1 MPLTSELIVCITSS
15 ALFDCSEAHEI
26 WKRDGLVAYQAHHCE
41 RLMVPLKPG
50 VGFPLVQSLLALNN
64 ISGKNLVDVVL
75 ISRIDGESGERVRNS
90 IIHHDLSIR
99 RMSFTAGTDVIKYLT
114 AWKCDLFLSTEEE
127 QVRAVLHTANSLM
140 FEGIA
145 AGLVYD
151 RKIESTSTQLS
162 PLSSEMEKQA
172 SKSISTLI
180 DATRWP
186 EDQVRIAFDG
196 DGVLFSDEAE
206 RVFREHGLMAFNLSE
221 QDKEHI
227 PLSKGPMHK
236 FALKIQ
242 KIRSELGPDQNW
254 RIRTFLVTARAKET
268 TKRGLNKT
276 PFLRIIDPAIF
287 FDDSSVHIERA
298 KQYVP
303 SAHVI
308 YSTKNSRN
316 NTLTSE
322 STPQL
327 TAANDNENLNVMDR
341 NQM

>member
-1 MPLTSELIVCITSS
+1 
-15 ALFDCSEAHEI
+15 
-26 WKRDGLVAYQAHHCE
+26 
-41 RLMVPLKPG
+41 
-50 VGFPLVQSLLALNN
+50 
-64 ISGKNLVDVVL
+64 
-75 ISRIDGESGERVRNS
+75 
-90 IIHHDLSIR
+90 
-99 RMSFTAGTDVIKYLT
+99 
-114 AWKCDLFLSTEEE
+114 
-127 QVRAVLHTANSLM
+127 
-140 FEGIA
+140 
-145 AGLVYD
+145 
-151 RKIESTSTQLS
+151 
-162 PLSSEMEKQA
+162 MEKQA

-221 QDKEHI
+221 QDKEGI

-268 TKRGLNKT
+268 TKRVYTTLKEWNLDIDEKHFLGGLNKT

-322 STPQL
+322 STPQV
-327 TAANDNENLNVMDR
+327 TAANDNENLGVMDR